1 MKSKELL
8 HLQQQFLKAL
18 HGSDKS
24 WLLNN
29 IVPANGFANSAE
41 VLDIYLSRAQ
51 SRTLAPLHNIFKTLR
66 WLLGEDTFNHLL
78 SHFYAESPGEPLDPQ
93 ALAAEFAGLL
103 FTLELSKN
111 NNLKEELF
119 NAVLQPAGATF
130 NPLHIIIASALL
142 DWECSRALLAPRRR
156 LLCQEELQRL
166 LLHRSH
172 LWARPRLERGT
183 IICSSLI
190 NLVALREVTKQ
201 KAPRQAVKTLDKP
214 QKYIIFANSSQ
225 NVCVESISDT
235 TAQLLQNCDG
245 THTIASLLQEGFT
258 HGLKHSETISLIS
271 HLVNQD
277 IIVDF
282 QS

>member
-1 MKSKELL
+1 MKSIELL

-18 HGSDKS
+18 HGGDKA

-29 IVPANGFANSAE
+29 IVPANGFANSEE

-51 SRTLAPLHNIFKTLR
+51 SRTLDPLHNIFKTLR
-66 WLLGEDTFNHLL
+66 WLVGENTFNHLL
-78 SHFYAESPGEPLDPQ
+78 SHFYAQAPGEPLDPQ

-119 NAVLQPAGATF
+119 NAVLQPAEATF

-156 LLCQEELQRL
+156 RLCQKELHRVL
-166 LLHRSH
+166 MHRSH

-190 NLVALREVTKQ
+190 NLTALREFTLQ
-201 KAPRQAVKTLDKP
+201 KSPRKAARILDTP
-214 QKYIIFANSSQ
+214 QKYIIFANSSE
-225 NVCVESISDT
+225 NICVESISDP

-245 THTIASLLQEGFT
+245 THTIASLLNEGFT
-258 HGLKHSETISLIS
+258 HGLQHAQTISLIND
-271 HLVNQD
+271 LVDRD

>member
-8 HLQQQFLKAL
+8 HLQQQFLNAL
-18 HGSDKS
+18 HGGNQS

-29 IVPANGFANSAE
+29 IVPAKGFADAAE

-51 SRTLAPLHNIFKTLR
+51 SRTLDPLHNIFQSLR
-66 WLLGEDTFNHLL
+66 WLVGEDIFNQLL
-78 SHFYAESPGEPLDPQ
+78 SHFYAEAPGEPLDPQ
-93 ALAAEFAGLL
+93 SLAAEFVGLL
-103 FTLELSKN
+103 CTLESIKN
-111 NNLKEELF
+111 NNLSKELS
-119 NAVLQPAGATF
+119 NAVLQPEE
-130 NPLHIIIASALL
+130 IIRKPFQIIVTAALL

-156 LLCQEELQRL
+156 RLCQEELHRAL
-166 LLHRSH
+166 IHRSH

-190 NLVALREVTKQ
+190 NLIALREFTLQ
-201 KAPRQAVKTLDKP
+201 KSPRKAVRILDTP
-214 QKYIIFANSSQ
+214 QKYIIFANSSE
-225 NVCVESISDT
+225 NICVESISDP

-245 THTIASLLQEGFT
+245 THTIASLLNEGFT
-258 HGLKHSETISLIS
+258 HGLQHAQTISLIND
-271 HLVNQD
+271 LVERD

>member
-18 HGSDKS
+18 HGGDNT
-24 WLLNN
+24 WLINN
-29 IVPANGFANSAE
+29 IVPANGFANSEE

-51 SRTLAPLHNIFKTLR
+51 SRTLAPLHNIFQALR
-66 WLLGEDTFNHLL
+66 WLVGEDSFNHLL

-93 ALAAEFAGLL
+93 ALAAEFVGLL
-103 FTLELSKN
+103 FTLELSKDN
-111 NNLKEELF
+111 DLNKELF
-119 NAVLQPAGATF
+119 NAVLQPAETTF

-183 IICSSLI
+183 IICNSLI
-190 NLVALREVTKQ
+190 NLAALKEITQQ
-201 KAPRQAVKTLDKP
+201 KAPREAVKTLEKP

-225 NVCVESISDT
+225 NICVNSISDT
-235 TAQLLQNCDG
+235 TAQLLKNCDG

-271 HLVNQD
+271 HLISHD

-282 QS
+282 QT

>member
-18 HGSDKS
+18 HGGNKS

-51 SRTLAPLHNIFKTLR
+51 SRTLDPLHNIFQTLR
-66 WLLGEDTFNHLL
+66 WLIGEDTFNHLL
-78 SHFYAESPGEPLDPQ
+78 SHFYAQAPGEPLDPQ
-93 ALAAEFAGLL
+93 GLAAEFVGLL

-111 NNLKEELF
+111 NDLNEELYK
-119 NAVLQPAGATF
+119 AVLQPAEATF
-130 NPLHIIIASALL
+130 KPLQIIITSALL

-156 LLCQEELQRL
+156 LLCQEELTRL
-166 LLHRSH
+166 LKHRSH

-183 IICSSLI
+183 IICSSMI
-190 NLVALREVTKQ
+190 NLVALREMIHQ
-201 KAPRQAVKTLDKP
+201 KLPREAVETLNNP
-214 QKYIIFANSSQ
+214 QKYVVFANSSQ

-245 THTIASLLQEGFT
+245 THTIASLLQEGFS
-258 HGLKHSETISLIS
+258 HGVQYSETISLIS
-271 HLVNQD
+271 DLINQD